1 VASISR
7 EEIMSDFVYTV
18 FLIVA
23 SMIGALLTVFAIGVI
38 GVLFYE
44 THHTSEPATP
54 AAPAELH
61 RAA

>member
-1 VASISR
+1 VGSISR
-7 EEIMSDFVYTV
+7 EDIMRDFTYTV

-44 THHTSEPATP
+44 THHTS
-54 AAPAELH
+54 APADPTELH